1 MIFFWRY
8 PHFVSASST
17 NVRVGLFRATAFAS
31 DQTQAFVFAHFFKM
45 RSPFQSLTYIRFK
58 LFHAFY
64 HHIERKVK
72 TFFYWNGVSERIVNY
87 QKRKAFQKCAVCPQ
101 KMVRDFP
108 TDFKL
113 VGLGKKEVVKF
124 FGRLNKFRAFVFVVS
139 KHSLKNAGIFNRIF
153 IEEICILAQS
163 LVRVVSFN
171 LLGKWLDSMRPAV
184 NHQRLLNVLL
194 TFTGLSEQVRQ

>member
-1 MIFFWRY
+1 MIG
-8 PHFVSASST
+8 
-17 NVRVGLFRATAFAS
+17 N
-31 DQTQAFVFAHFFKM
+31 
-45 RSPFQSLTYIRFK
+45 
-58 LFHAFY
+58 
-64 HHIERKVK
+64 
-72 TFFYWNGVSERIVNY
+72 
-87 QKRKAFQKCAVCPQ
+87 
-101 KMVRDFP
+101 FP
-108 TDFKL
+108 VDFKL

-194 TFTGLSEQVRQ
+194 TFTRLSEQVRQ

>member
-1 MIFFWRY
+1 
-8 PHFVSASST
+8 
-17 NVRVGLFRATAFAS
+17 
-31 DQTQAFVFAHFFKM
+31 M
-45 RSPFQSLTYIRFK
+45 RSPFQSLTYIRTVCKANCAHHLFFSLQKPTVLYSSLSHPCINIFQYLFHLK

-64 HHIERKVK
+64 HHVDRKVK
-72 TFFYWNGVSERIVNY
+72 TFFYWNGVSERIVNH
-87 QKRKAFQKCAVCPQ
+87 QKRESFQKCTVCPQ
-101 KMVRDFP
+101 KMVRGFP

-139 KHSLKNAGIFNRIF
+139 KHSLKNAGIFNCIV

-194 TFTGLSEQVRQ
+194 TFTRLSEQVRQ